1 MTLATPDDWKLLTAL
16 DPGRPDLAVLAG
28 LTFITAQSSNTEAEQ
43 VFDSENGLRR

>member
-16 DPGRPDLAVLAG
+16 DPGPPDLAVLAG